1 SSVQC
6 IVPFQCFTYV
16 GEYAV
21 CTRRATPDEVTDGKG
36 ADLMAK
42 HAPLVKEETDDI
54 FNCVGESIKTKFANK
69 VAERG
74 YCCGHAIHGN
84 DDNCI
89 VPFRCELYRGEYA
102 VCTRHATP
110 DEVKDGKGADLMAE
124 RAPQVQ
130 NDIGNVFNCVGES
143 IKTKF
148 ANKGSE
154 RAYCC
159 REGSMGMTIMYVD
172 RQLTTG
178 FSIIDFTSQP
188 SHIKV
193 FHLSTNTLKDAQCKN
208 LY

>member
-1 SSVQC
+1 MRLYPWFAFSIVIPVQ
-6 IVPFQCFTYV
+6 
-16 GEYAV
+16 
-21 CTRRATPDEVTDGKG
+21 
-36 ADLMAK
+36 
-42 HAPLVKEETDDI
+42 
-54 FNCVGESIKTKFANK
+54 
-69 VAERG
+69 
-74 YCCGHAIHGN
+74 
-84 DDNCI
+84 CI

-159 REGSMGMTIMYVD
+159 REGIHGND
-172 RQLTTG
+172 
-178 FSIIDFTSQP
+178 DN
-188 SHIKV
+188 V

>member
-1 SSVQC
+1 MRLYPWFIFSLVSSVQC

-84 DDNCI
+84 DDN
-89 VPFRCELYRGEYA
+89 
-102 VCTRHATP
+102 
-110 DEVKDGKGADLMAE
+110 
-124 RAPQVQ
+124 
-130 NDIGNVFNCVGES
+130 
-143 IKTKF
+143 
-148 ANKGSE
+148 
-154 RAYCC
+154 
-159 REGSMGMTIMYVD
+159 
-172 RQLTTG
+172 
-178 FSIIDFTSQP
+178 
-188 SHIKV
+188 V
-193 FHLSTNTLKDAQCKN
+193 FHVTTTALGDAECKAR
-208 LY
+208 Y